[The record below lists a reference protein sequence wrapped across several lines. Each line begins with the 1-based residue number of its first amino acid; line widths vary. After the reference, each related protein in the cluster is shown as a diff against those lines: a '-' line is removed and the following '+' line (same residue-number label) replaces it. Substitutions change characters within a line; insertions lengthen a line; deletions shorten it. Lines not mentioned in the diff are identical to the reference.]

1 MGVRMDDNGNWSA
14 GCAVP
19 LFLVL
24 IALVLFGGWS
34 INRGAEEWGRAQ
46 ADSSAAAVTIA
57 GINSQR
63 DQNIAVTNA
72 NRDITIA
79 TKNAERDVQIA
90 TLDLAG
96 AGLRQG
102 GDLIRLALGL
112 GGLFIFVFATLMSV
126 YPFIMQRATRDRGGY
141 GC

>member
-14 GCAVP
+14 GCAIPIFV
-19 LFLVL
+19 VL
-24 IALVLFGGWS
+24 ILLVGFGGWS
-34 INRGAEEWGRAQ
+34 INRGAEEWGQAQ
-46 ADSSAAAVTIA
+46 AASASASVTIA
-57 GINSQR
+57 GINSTR

-102 GDLIRLALGL
+102 GDLIRLALAL
-112 GGLFIFVFATLMSV
+112 GALFVFVFASIMSV